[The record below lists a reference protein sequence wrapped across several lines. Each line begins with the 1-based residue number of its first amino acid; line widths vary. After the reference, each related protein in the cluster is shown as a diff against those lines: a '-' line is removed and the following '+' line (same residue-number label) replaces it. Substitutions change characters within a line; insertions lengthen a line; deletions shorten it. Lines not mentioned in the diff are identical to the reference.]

1 MAKMVGYACS
11 IRLPWLN
18 KAVQML
24 EENLPEAEYKE
35 KMNEYLSFEI
45 DSPTRLRKT
54 REILM
59 NVWYYPSEELD
70 ATRVEARALLDK
82 YPEQSAAI
90 QYCMLCL
97 TYPVFADVCKI
108 MGKLFEF
115 QEEVTNPALKQ
126 KLYDDWGERGT
137 LEATTRRITL
147 TLKEMDI
154 LRNETKTR
162 YILNK
167 LPIQTEAVLNFVITQ
182 GMKLDGSS
190 YYSYTE
196 LGRYYVLLNLAEAN
210 RVLEAQLHRRY
221 FSFLGKRKRTYR
233 EKVIESYKTDLYIE
247 DTNTLIEVKTL
258 LSVDEEGVFPSITST
273 RAEQQ
278 LEKLSELLDRGYN
291 VVYIVM
297 SLNPKVKSIVLNNE
311 YGRYCQL
318 FRTCLDKGMEVKGFS
333 IRLKDMKPEIYRRI
347 DFYEK

>member
-11 IRLPWLN
+11 TRLPWLN

-59 NVWYYPSEELD
+59 NVWYYPSEELKGP
-70 ATRVEARALLDK
+70 RKEAIALLDK
-82 YPEQSAAI
+82 YPEYAAVI

-108 MGKLFEF
+108 MGKLYEF
-115 QEEVTNPALKQ
+115 QDEVTNPALKQ

-147 TLKEMDI
+147 TLKELGI
-154 LRNETKTR
+154 LKNEVKTR
-162 YILNK
+162 YTLHKIV
-167 LPIQTEAVLNFVITQ
+167 IESDAVLNFLITQ

-196 LGRYYVLLNLAEAN
+196 LG
-210 RVLEAQLHRRY
+210 
-221 FSFLGKRKRTYR
+221 S
-233 EKVIESYKTDLYIE
+233 LYILFPFKYQVSKEMLMNE
-247 DTNTLIEVKTL
+247 DRYTMTGFGGEGSFTLKE
-258 LSVDEEGVFPSITST
+258 
-273 RAEQQ
+273 
-278 LEKLSELLDRGYN
+278 
-291 VVYIVM
+291 
-297 SLNPKVKSIVLNNE
+297 
-311 YGRYCQL
+311 
-318 FRTCLDKGMEVKGFS
+318 
-333 IRLKDMKPEIYRRI
+333 
-347 DFYEK
+347 

>member
-70 ATRVEARALLDK
+70 NTRKEAIALLSK
-82 YPEQSAAI
+82 HPEYSAPI

-108 MGKLFEF
+108 MGKLYEF
-115 QEEVTNPALKQ
+115 QEEVTNSTLKQ
-126 KLYDDWGERGT
+126 KLYDEWGERGT

-147 TLKEMDI
+147 TLKEMEI
-154 LRNETKTR
+154 LKNEVKTR
-162 YILNK
+162 YTLHKIEITNNDV
-167 LPIQTEAVLNFVITQ
+167 IDFIITQ

-190 YYSYTE
+190 YYSYSEMNT
-196 LGRYYVLLNLAEAN
+196 
-210 RVLEAQLHRRY
+210 
-221 FSFLGKRKRTYR
+221 
-233 EKVIESYKTDLYIE
+233 LYILFPFE
-247 DTNTLIEVKTL
+247 YRISKEMLMEKDKYVMTGFGGEISFTLK
-258 LSVDEEGVFPSITST
+258 
-273 RAEQQ
+273 A
-278 LEKLSELLDRGYN
+278 
-291 VVYIVM
+291 
-297 SLNPKVKSIVLNNE
+297 
-311 YGRYCQL
+311 
-318 FRTCLDKGMEVKGFS
+318 
-333 IRLKDMKPEIYRRI
+333 
-347 DFYEK
+347 

>member
-70 ATRVEARALLDK
+70 ATRTEARTLLDK

-196 LGRYYVLLNLAEAN
+196 LGN
-210 RVLEAQLHRRY
+210 
-221 FSFLGKRKRTYR
+221 
-233 EKVIESYKTDLYIE
+233 LYILFPFKYQVSKEMLMNE
-247 DTNTLIEVKTL
+247 DRYTMTGFGGEVSFTLKE
-258 LSVDEEGVFPSITST
+258 
-273 RAEQQ
+273 
-278 LEKLSELLDRGYN
+278 
-291 VVYIVM
+291 
-297 SLNPKVKSIVLNNE
+297 
-311 YGRYCQL
+311 
-318 FRTCLDKGMEVKGFS
+318 
-333 IRLKDMKPEIYRRI
+333 
-347 DFYEK
+347 

>member
-59 NVWYYPSEELD
+59 NVWYYPSEELGN
-70 ATRVEARALLDK
+70 TRKEAITLLSK
-82 YPEQSAAI
+82 HPEYSAPI

-108 MGKLFEF
+108 MGKLYEF
-115 QEEVTNPALKQ
+115 QEEVTNSTLKQ
-126 KLYDDWGERGT
+126 KLYDEWGERGT

-154 LRNETKTR
+154 LKNEVKTR
-162 YILNK
+162 YTLHKIEITNNDV
-167 LPIQTEAVLNFVITQ
+167 IDFIITQ

-190 YYSYTE
+190 YYSYSEMNT
-196 LGRYYVLLNLAEAN
+196 
-210 RVLEAQLHRRY
+210 
-221 FSFLGKRKRTYR
+221 
-233 EKVIESYKTDLYIE
+233 LYILFPFE
-247 DTNTLIEVKTL
+247 YQVSKEMLMEKDKYVMTGFGGEISFTL
-258 LSVDEEGVFPSITST
+258 
-273 RAEQQ
+273 
-278 LEKLSELLDRGYN
+278 
-291 VVYIVM
+291 
-297 SLNPKVKSIVLNNE
+297 KV
-311 YGRYCQL
+311 
-318 FRTCLDKGMEVKGFS
+318 
-333 IRLKDMKPEIYRRI
+333 
-347 DFYEK
+347 

>member
-24 EENLPEAEYKE
+24 EESLPEAEYKE

-70 ATRVEARALLDK
+70 ATRAEARTLLDK

-162 YILNK
+162 YILHK
-167 LPIQTEAVLNFVITQ
+167 IPIQTEAVLNFVITQ

-196 LGRYYVLLNLAEAN
+196 LGN
-210 RVLEAQLHRRY
+210 
-221 FSFLGKRKRTYR
+221 
-233 EKVIESYKTDLYIE
+233 LYILFPFKYQVSKEMLMNE
-247 DTNTLIEVKTL
+247 DRYTMTGFGGEVSFTLKE
-258 LSVDEEGVFPSITST
+258 
-273 RAEQQ
+273 
-278 LEKLSELLDRGYN
+278 
-291 VVYIVM
+291 
-297 SLNPKVKSIVLNNE
+297 
-311 YGRYCQL
+311 
-318 FRTCLDKGMEVKGFS
+318 
-333 IRLKDMKPEIYRRI
+333 
-347 DFYEK
+347 

>member
-1 MAKMVGYACS
+1 
-11 IRLPWLN
+11 
-18 KAVQML
+18 
-24 EENLPEAEYKE
+24 
-35 KMNEYLSFEI
+35 MNEYLSFEI

-59 NVWYYPSEELD
+59 NIWYYPSENLD
-70 ATRVEARALLDK
+70 ATRVEARALLDE

-115 QEEVTNPALKQ
+115 QEVVTNLALKQ

-147 TLKEMDI
+147 TLKEMDV

-167 LPIQTEAVLNFVITQ
+167 IPVQTEAVLNFVITQ

-196 LGRYYVLLNLAEAN
+196 IGN
-210 RVLEAQLHRRY
+210 
-221 FSFLGKRKRTYR
+221 
-233 EKVIESYKTDLYIE
+233 LYI
-247 DTNTLIEVKTL
+247 L
-258 LSVDEEGVFPSITST
+258 FPFKYQVS
-273 RAEQQ
+273 
-278 LEKLSELLDRGYN
+278 KELLMNEERYTMTGFGG
-291 VVYIVM
+291 
-297 SLNPKVKSIVLNNE
+297 KV
-311 YGRYCQL
+311 
-318 FRTCLDKGMEVKGFS
+318 TFS
-333 IRLKDMKPEIYRRI
+333 SNAN
-347 DFYEK
+347 

>member
-1 MAKMVGYACS
+1 MAKMVGYSCS

-70 ATRVEARALLDK
+70 DVRIEAKALLEK
-82 YPEQSAAI
+82 YSEQSVAI

-97 TYPVFADVCKI
+97 AYPVFADVCKI

-115 QEEVTNPALKQ
+115 QEEVTNSALKQ

-167 LPIQTEAVLNFVITQ
+167 IPVQNEAVLNFIITQ

-196 LGRYYVLLNLAEAN
+196 LGNIYILFPFIYQVSKEMLMQEERYAMTG
-210 RVLEAQLHRRY
+210 
-221 FSFLGKRKRTYR
+221 FGG
-233 EKVIESYKTDLYIE
+233 
-247 DTNTLIEVKTL
+247 EVT
-258 LSVDEEGVFPSITST
+258 F
-273 RAEQQ
+273 
-278 LEKLSELLDRGYN
+278 
-291 VVYIVM
+291 
-297 SLNPKVKSIVLNNE
+297 SLNE
-311 YGRYCQL
+311 
-318 FRTCLDKGMEVKGFS
+318 
-333 IRLKDMKPEIYRRI
+333 
-347 DFYEK
+347 

>member
-24 EENLPEAEYKE
+24 EESLPEAEYKE

-70 ATRVEARALLDK
+70 DIRIEAKALLEK
-82 YPEQSAAI
+82 YPEQSVAI

-115 QEEVTNPALKQ
+115 QEEVTNSALKQ

-154 LRNETKTR
+154 LRNETKTK
-162 YILNK
+162 YVLNK
-167 LPIQTEAVLNFVITQ
+167 ILVQTEAVLNFIITQ
-182 GMKLDGSS
+182 GMRLDGSS

-196 LGRYYVLLNLAEAN
+196 LGNIYILFPFMYQVSKEMLMQEERYAMTG
-210 RVLEAQLHRRY
+210 
-221 FSFLGKRKRTYR
+221 FGG
-233 EKVIESYKTDLYIE
+233 
-247 DTNTLIEVKTL
+247 EVT
-258 LSVDEEGVFPSITST
+258 F
-273 RAEQQ
+273 
-278 LEKLSELLDRGYN
+278 
-291 VVYIVM
+291 
-297 SLNPKVKSIVLNNE
+297 SLNE
-311 YGRYCQL
+311 
-318 FRTCLDKGMEVKGFS
+318 
-333 IRLKDMKPEIYRRI
+333 
-347 DFYEK
+347 

>member
-70 ATRVEARALLDK
+70 DVRIEAKALLEK
-82 YPEQSAAI
+82 YSEQSVAI

-97 TYPVFADVCKI
+97 AYPVFADVCKI

-115 QEEVTNPALKQ
+115 QEEVTNSALKQ

-167 LPIQTEAVLNFVITQ
+167 IPVQNEAVLNFIITQ

-196 LGRYYVLLNLAEAN
+196 LGNIYILFPFIYQVSKEMLMQEERYAMTG
-210 RVLEAQLHRRY
+210 
-221 FSFLGKRKRTYR
+221 FGG
-233 EKVIESYKTDLYIE
+233 
-247 DTNTLIEVKTL
+247 EVT
-258 LSVDEEGVFPSITST
+258 F
-273 RAEQQ
+273 
-278 LEKLSELLDRGYN
+278 
-291 VVYIVM
+291 
-297 SLNPKVKSIVLNNE
+297 SLNE
-311 YGRYCQL
+311 
-318 FRTCLDKGMEVKGFS
+318 
-333 IRLKDMKPEIYRRI
+333 
-347 DFYEK
+347 

>member
-1 MAKMVGYACS
+1 M
-11 IRLPWLN
+11 
-18 KAVQML
+18 
-24 EENLPEAEYKE
+24 EYIKGT
-35 KMNEYLSFEI
+35 F
-45 DSPTRLRKT
+45 LREQKT
-54 REILM
+54 RFLCDVAVGDKEIEC
-59 NVWYYPSEELD
+59 YIPAS
-70 ATRVEARALLDK
+70 
-82 YPEQSAAI
+82 
-90 QYCMLCL
+90 
-97 TYPVFADVCKI
+97 CKI
-108 MGKLFEF
+108 GKLVDLTGK
-115 QEEVTNPALKQ
+115 EV
-126 KLYDDWGERGT
+126 
-137 LEATTRRITL
+137 
-147 TLKEMDI
+147 
-154 LRNETKTR
+154 
-162 YILNK
+162 
-167 LPIQTEAVLNFVITQ
+167 VLQPVESIKART
-182 GMKLDGSS
+182 D
-190 YYSYTE
+190 YSVYAAR

>member
-70 ATRVEARALLDK
+70 NTRKEAIALLAK
-82 YPEQSAAI
+82 YPEAAAAL

-108 MGKLFEF
+108 MGKLYEF

-154 LRNETKTR
+154 LKNEVKTR
-162 YILNK
+162 YTLHK
-167 LPIQTEAVLNFVITQ
+167 LPITNEAVLDFVLTQ

-196 LGRYYVLLNLAEAN
+196 LGN
-210 RVLEAQLHRRY
+210 
-221 FSFLGKRKRTYR
+221 
-233 EKVIESYKTDLYIE
+233 LYILFPFKYQVSKE
-247 DTNTLIEVKTL
+247 MLMQKDKYVMTGFGGEVSFTL
-258 LSVDEEGVFPSITST
+258 
-273 RAEQQ
+273 REQ
-278 LEKLSELLDRGYN
+278 
-291 VVYIVM
+291 
-297 SLNPKVKSIVLNNE
+297 
-311 YGRYCQL
+311 
-318 FRTCLDKGMEVKGFS
+318 
-333 IRLKDMKPEIYRRI
+333 
-347 DFYEK
+347 

>member
-24 EENLPEAEYKE
+24 EENLPVAEYKE

-70 ATRVEARALLDK
+70 GTRAEARALLDK

-108 MGKLFEF
+108 MGK
-115 QEEVTNPALKQ
+115 QR
-126 KLYDDWGERGT
+126 LYDDWGERGT

-154 LRNETKTR
+154 LRNETKTK

-167 LPIQTEAVLNFVITQ
+167 IPVQEEAVLDFITAQ

-196 LGRYYVLLNLAEAN
+196 LGN
-210 RVLEAQLHRRY
+210 
-221 FSFLGKRKRTYR
+221 
-233 EKVIESYKTDLYIE
+233 LYILFPFKYQVSKEMLMNE
-247 DTNTLIEVKTL
+247 DRYTMTGFGGKVAFTLKE
-258 LSVDEEGVFPSITST
+258 F
-273 RAEQQ
+273 
-278 LEKLSELLDRGYN
+278 
-291 VVYIVM
+291 
-297 SLNPKVKSIVLNNE
+297 
-311 YGRYCQL
+311 
-318 FRTCLDKGMEVKGFS
+318 
-333 IRLKDMKPEIYRRI
+333 
-347 DFYEK
+347 

>member
-70 ATRVEARALLDK
+70 NTREEAVVLLNK
-82 YPEQSAAI
+82 YPEYTAPI

-97 TYPVFADVCKI
+97 AYPVFADVCKI

-154 LRNETKTR
+154 LKNEVKTR
-162 YILNK
+162 YTLHKIAITNADILDF
-167 LPIQTEAVLNFVITQ
+167 VLTQ

-196 LGRYYVLLNLAEAN
+196 LGN
-210 RVLEAQLHRRY
+210 
-221 FSFLGKRKRTYR
+221 
-233 EKVIESYKTDLYIE
+233 LYILFPFKYE
-247 DTNTLIEVKTL
+247 VSKEMLMEKDKYVMTGFGGEVSFTLW
-258 LSVDEEGVFPSITST
+258 
-273 RAEQQ
+273 EQ
-278 LEKLSELLDRGYN
+278 
-291 VVYIVM
+291 
-297 SLNPKVKSIVLNNE
+297 
-311 YGRYCQL
+311 
-318 FRTCLDKGMEVKGFS
+318 
-333 IRLKDMKPEIYRRI
+333 
-347 DFYEK
+347 

>member
-70 ATRVEARALLDK
+70 ATRTEARTLLDK

-162 YILNK
+162 YILHK
-167 LPIQTEAVLNFVITQ
+167 IPVQTEAVLNFVITQ

-196 LGRYYVLLNLAEAN
+196 LGN
-210 RVLEAQLHRRY
+210 
-221 FSFLGKRKRTYR
+221 
-233 EKVIESYKTDLYIE
+233 LYILFPFKYQVSKEMLMNE
-247 DTNTLIEVKTL
+247 DRYTMTGFGGEV
-258 LSVDEEGVFPSITST
+258 SF
-273 RAEQQ
+273 A
-278 LEKLSELLDRGYN
+278 
-291 VVYIVM
+291 
-297 SLNPKVKSIVLNNE
+297 
-311 YGRYCQL
+311 
-318 FRTCLDKGMEVKGFS
+318 
-333 IRLKDMKPEIYRRI
+333 LKE
-347 DFYEK
+347 

>member
-1 MAKMVGYACS
+1 
-11 IRLPWLN
+11 
-18 KAVQML
+18 ML

-70 ATRVEARALLDK
+70 DVRIEAKALLEK
-82 YPEQSAAI
+82 YSEQSVAI

-115 QEEVTNPALKQ
+115 QEEVTNSALKQ

-162 YILNK
+162 YIINK
-167 LPIQTEAVLNFVITQ
+167 IPVQNEAVLNFIITQ

-196 LGRYYVLLNLAEAN
+196 LGNIYILFPFIYQVSKEMLMQEERYAMTG
-210 RVLEAQLHRRY
+210 
-221 FSFLGKRKRTYR
+221 FGG
-233 EKVIESYKTDLYIE
+233 
-247 DTNTLIEVKTL
+247 EVT
-258 LSVDEEGVFPSITST
+258 F
-273 RAEQQ
+273 
-278 LEKLSELLDRGYN
+278 
-291 VVYIVM
+291 
-297 SLNPKVKSIVLNNE
+297 SLNE
-311 YGRYCQL
+311 
-318 FRTCLDKGMEVKGFS
+318 
-333 IRLKDMKPEIYRRI
+333 
-347 DFYEK
+347 

>member
-1 MAKMVGYACS
+1 
-11 IRLPWLN
+11 
-18 KAVQML
+18 ML

-70 ATRVEARALLDK
+70 ATRTEARTLLDK

-162 YILNK
+162 YILHK
-167 LPIQTEAVLNFVITQ
+167 IPVQTEAVLNFVITQ

-196 LGRYYVLLNLAEAN
+196 LGN
-210 RVLEAQLHRRY
+210 
-221 FSFLGKRKRTYR
+221 
-233 EKVIESYKTDLYIE
+233 LYILFPFKYQVSKEMLMNE
-247 DTNTLIEVKTL
+247 DRYTMTGFGGEVSFTLKE
-258 LSVDEEGVFPSITST
+258 
-273 RAEQQ
+273 
-278 LEKLSELLDRGYN
+278 
-291 VVYIVM
+291 
-297 SLNPKVKSIVLNNE
+297 
-311 YGRYCQL
+311 
-318 FRTCLDKGMEVKGFS
+318 
-333 IRLKDMKPEIYRRI
+333 
-347 DFYEK
+347 

>member
-24 EENLPEAEYKE
+24 EESLPEAEYKE

-70 ATRVEARALLDK
+70 ATRAEARTLLDK

-90 QYCMLCL
+90 QYCMLCRA
-97 TYPVFADVCKI
+97 YPVFADVCKI

-115 QEEVTNPALKQ
+115 QEAVTNPALKQ

-167 LPIQTEAVLNFVITQ
+167 IPIQTEAVLNFVIIQ

-196 LGRYYVLLNLAEAN
+196 LGN
-210 RVLEAQLHRRY
+210 
-221 FSFLGKRKRTYR
+221 
-233 EKVIESYKTDLYIE
+233 LYILFPFKYQVSKEMLMNE
-247 DTNTLIEVKTL
+247 DRYTMTGFGGEVSFTLKE
-258 LSVDEEGVFPSITST
+258 
-273 RAEQQ
+273 
-278 LEKLSELLDRGYN
+278 
-291 VVYIVM
+291 
-297 SLNPKVKSIVLNNE
+297 
-311 YGRYCQL
+311 
-318 FRTCLDKGMEVKGFS
+318 
-333 IRLKDMKPEIYRRI
+333 
-347 DFYEK
+347 